1 MNQLSFEE
9 ALYPHYDDALKYCI
23 TLTAKALHT
32 EAQDLL
38 QDALLKAI
46 QKFRQLENKD
56 KFRPWLFQIIT
67 RTYLSKQRL
76 KHWKRMLPLSEHV
89 LHIPDVF
96 DGFVITEKRQVL
108 LAALGH
114 LSNKQRTALLLFE
127 IGGFSIQEI
136 KRIQGDF
143 GDSAV
148 KSRLSRARLK
158 MRRIIEALEGEESQK
173 KEKTTLNNL
182 DQLIHDTTQAG
193 NKALHEG

>member
-1 MNQLSFEE
+1 MDQPSFEE

-23 TLTAKALHT
+23 TLTAKATHT

-46 QKFRQLENKD
+46 QKYRQLEKKD

-76 KHWKRMLPLSEHV
+76 KHWKRMVPLSEHV
-89 LHIPDVF
+89 IHIPDVF
-96 DGFVITEKRQVL
+96 DGFEITEKRQVL
-108 LAALGH
+108 LAALSH

-127 IGGFSIQEI
+127 IGGFTIQEI
-136 KRIQGDF
+136 KHIQGDF

-158 MRRIIEALEGEESQK
+158 MRRIIEELEGEQPRK

-182 DQLIHDTTQAG
+182 DEMIHDTTHAG